1 MGKALSPSQKK
12 AAKVFVKNLRDLE
25 KGSKL
30 TRKEFCKLLGLR
42 EGTYRDYLTRFSLPN
57 EETQAK
63 IRAAV
68 AAKHDSLVLVVEEM
82 FGFLA
87 VTVAPICEAPT
98 A

>member
-25 KGSKL
+25 KGSGL
-30 TRKEFCKLLGLR
+30 QRKEFCSLLGLR

-63 IRAAV
+63 IRDAV
-68 AAKHDSLVLVVEEM
+68 QKQYARFRTLQEKM

-87 VTVAPICEAPT
+87 VTFAPICEAPT
-98 A
+98 S